1 MERVGFL
8 LKVREEVVAEY
19 KKRHQAVWPDMLDAL
34 RRNGWRNYSLFMAH
48 DGTLFGYFE
57 ADESFRESLEGMSK
71 EAIDTQWQTFM
82 ADCFEGVRGMPDENM
97 VQLEQ
102 VFYLE

>member
-8 LKVREEVVAEY
+8 LKVREEMVEEY

-34 RRNGWRNYSLFMAH
+34 RRNGWRNYSLFMAD

-57 ADESFRESLEGMSK
+57 ADESFRASLDGMSK
-71 EAIDTQWQTFM
+71 EAINTQWQTFM
-82 ADCFEGVRGMPDENM
+82 ADYFESVRGMPDENM